1 MVSLT
6 TPVSLPASPPRLAY
20 GQVGLSFGSCFS
32 ERIGSRLERGGLSLL
47 VNPFGIQYN
56 PLSIAS
62 GLRRLLQCRLFT
74 TSELVEH
81 GGLYHSFAHHG
92 RFSQTDP
99 AQMLE
104 EINGGL
110 QHAASLLPRT
120 DYLLLTWGTAYVYRL
135 ADPRLGEVGEVVS
148 NCHKFPE
155 KSFARSRVSVDELL
169 AVWCPLL
176 EDLFARSPNLRVIQT
191 VSPVRHLRD
200 GAHGNAV
207 SKSTLLLFAEALTE
221 YYPDRVHYFP
231 AYEIVL
237 DELRDYRFYG
247 DNLTHPS
254 ALAQQIIW
262 ERFLGWAVDPA
273 TQAGMKEVHALERE
287 LTHRPLHASG
297 EAHLSR
303 LARLRAKLQDLQA
316 RYPHAQL
323 NHLDQWID

>member
-6 TPVSLPASPPRLAY
+6 TSVSLPASPPRLAY

-74 TSELVEH
+74 ASELVEH

-110 QHAASLLPRT
+110 HHAASLLPRAE
-120 DYLLLTWGTAYVYRL
+120 YLLLTWGTAYVYRL

-155 KSFARSRVSVDELL
+155 KSFARSRVSIDELL
-169 AVWCPLL
+169 AVWHPLL

-200 GAHGNAV
+200 GAHGNAL
-207 SKSTLLLFAEALTE
+207 SKASLLLFAEALCERFPTTCF
-221 YYPDRVHYFP
+221 YFP
-231 AYEIVL
+231 SYELLL
-237 DELRDYRFYG
+237 DELRDYRFYAE
-247 DNLTHPS
+247 DMVHPS
-254 ALAQQIIW
+254 PLAQRLVA
-262 ERFLGWAVDPA
+262 ERFASWMLDDEAQTGLPKA
-273 TQAGMKEVHALERE
+273 HRLHRE
-287 LTHRPLHASG
+287 LRHRPLHAEG
-297 EAHLSR
+297 QAHRERMEA
-303 LARLRAKLQDLQA
+303 LRRRIDLF
-316 RYPHAQL
+316 RSEYPLAQL
-323 NHLDQWID
+323 HDLPLWID

>member
-1 MVSLT
+1 M
-6 TPVSLPASPPRLAY
+6 
-20 GQVGLSFGSCFS
+20 
-32 ERIGSRLERGGLSLL
+32 
-47 VNPFGIQYN
+47 
-56 PLSIAS
+56 
-62 GLRRLLQCRLFT
+62 
-74 TSELVEH
+74 
-81 GGLYHSFAHHG
+81 
-92 RFSQTDP
+92 
-99 AQMLE
+99 
-104 EINGGL
+104 
-110 QHAASLLPRT
+110 
-120 DYLLLTWGTAYVYRL
+120 
-135 ADPRLGEVGEVVS
+135 GEVVS

-155 KSFARSRVSVDELL
+155 KLFARSRVSVDELL
-169 AVWCPLL
+169 AVWHPLL

-200 GAHGNAV
+200 GAHGNAL

-221 YYPDRVHYFP
+221 HYPDRVHYFP

-247 DNLTHPS
+247 DDLTHPS

-262 ERFLGWAVDPA
+262 ERFLSWAVDPA
-273 TQAGMKEVHALERE
+273 TQVGMKEVHALERE
-287 LTHRPLHASG
+287 LMHRPLHASG